1 MKYKAKDTYK
11 ELSNKDNFISLG
23 SASNHLLLMAGMEVE
38 FKNKIPSKLIKHL
51 VETKKGNK

>member
-11 ELSNKDNFISLG
+11 ELSNEDNFISLG
-23 SASNHLLLMAGMEVE
+23 SASNHLLLIADMEVE

-51 VETKKGNK
+51 VEIKKGNK